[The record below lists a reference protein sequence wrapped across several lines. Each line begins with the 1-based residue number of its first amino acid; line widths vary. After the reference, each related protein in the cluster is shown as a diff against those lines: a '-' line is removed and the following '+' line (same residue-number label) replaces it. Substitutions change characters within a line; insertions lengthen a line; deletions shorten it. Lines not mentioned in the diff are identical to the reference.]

1 MNTMNGKKYMIID
14 GLPVAIEGEKNILS
28 LVRKA
33 GIELPTLCYYSE
45 LSTFGACRMCDVEG
59 KNGDIMA

>member
-1 MNTMNGKKYMIID
+1 MNGKKYMIID

-33 GIELPTLCYYSE
+33 GIELPTLCY
-45 LSTFGACRMCDVEG
+45 
-59 KNGDIMA
+59 